1 MKEKGSFWNILRLFH
16 YGKAGFTFIEVMIV
30 LAILGSLAGLAAL
43 GIMRF
48 IVGTS
53 QEVKSIEAYEV
64 QRGVAAY
71 LANGHTISDPFVITP
86 SDQGVLDPYLMGNL
100 KNSWIVNADGNV
112 KQVDGIA
119 GTGKLGTMRSDTA
132 KP

>member
-1 MKEKGSFWNILRLFH
+1 MKEKGGFGKILRHFH
-16 YGKAGFTFIEVMIV
+16 YGKAGFTFIEVMIA
-30 LAILGSLAGLAAL
+30 LAILGSLAGLAGL
-43 GIMRF
+43 GITRF

-53 QEVKSIEAYEV
+53 EEVKSVEADEV

-71 LANGHTISDPFVITP
+71 LANGNTISDPFVVTP

-100 KNSWIVNADGNV
+100 KNSWIVNADGHV
-112 KQVDGIA
+112 IRVDGIA
-119 GTGKLGTMRSDTA
+119 GSEQMGAMKSDRA

>member
-1 MKEKGSFWNILRLFH
+1 LKMLRLFH

-30 LAILGSLAGLAAL
+30 LTILVSLAGLVGL

-53 QEVKSIEAYEV
+53 EEVKSVEAHEI
-64 QRGVAAY
+64 QRGVSVY
-71 LANGHTISDPFVITP
+71 LANGNTISDPFVITP

-100 KNSWIVNADGNV
+100 KNSWVVNIDGNV
-112 KQVDGIA
+112 KLVDGIA
-119 GTGKLGTMRSDTA
+119 GSDQMGTLKSDRA

>member
-1 MKEKGSFWNILRLFH
+1 MKMLRLFH

-30 LAILGSLAGLAAL
+30 LTILTSLGGLAAL

-53 QEVKSIEAYEV
+53 EEVKSVEAHEI
-64 QRGVAAY
+64 QRGVSVY
-71 LANGHTISDPFVITP
+71 LATGHAISEPFVITP

-100 KNSWIVNADGNV
+100 KNSWVVNVDGNV
-112 KQVDGIA
+112 KRVDGIA
-119 GTGKLGTMRSDTA
+119 GSEQMGTMKSDRA

>member
-1 MKEKGSFWNILRLFH
+1 MKEKGSFVKMLRLFH

-30 LAILGSLAGLAAL
+30 LTILVSLAGLVGL

-53 QEVKSIEAYEV
+53 EEVKNVEAYEV
-64 QRGVAAY
+64 QRGVSFY
-71 LANGHTISDPFVITP
+71 LANGNTISDPFVITP

-100 KNSWIVNADGNV
+100 KNSWVVNIDGNI

-119 GTGKLGTMRSDTA
+119 GSDQMGTLKSDRA